1 MRTRV
6 ITLDQTGAVN
16 QIYGI
21 LPDHLCA
28 VDNKTTEAE
37 YNAFRAKNEKAV
49 LDYLRYDNEFELD
62 RVPSTNPSIKSTE
75 VDFRY
80 NPVFYRQAIAA
91 GIPYKITPTITV
103 IDAFACMGTRFGLKS
118 LMVFVE
124 VYKSSCGENRIW
136 ANIFYVADSEIPIC
150 TIRVDRHVL

>member
-1 MRTRV
+1 MKPKV
-6 ITLDQTGAVN
+6 IILEQIGVIN

-28 VDNKTTEAE
+28 VNNKTTKVE
-37 YNAFRAKNEKAV
+37 YDELKAKNEKAI
-49 LDYLRYDNEFELD
+49 LNYLRYDTEREFRD
-62 RVPSTNPSIKSTE
+62 TNISVANLSKDSTE

-80 NPVFYRQAIAA
+80 NPVFYRQKIAA
-91 GIPYKITPTITV
+91 DIPFKLTPTITV
-103 IDAFACMGTRFGLKS
+103 IDAFACMGTRFGLKPYQ
-118 LMVFVE
+118 VFVE

-150 TIRVDRHVL
+150 IIKVNKW